1 MKHIEKELDVSQR
14 RACKVV
20 EQPRTTQRYV
30 ERGEKGDREII
41 KRLQVL
47 SRQHPRYGYRFMTA
61 LRKRSGLKINRKRV
75 QRLWRE
81 AGLKVP
87 AKTRKRRRLGSSENA
102 CFRRRAERPNHVWSY
117 DFVMDQTS
125 DGRRLKI
132 LAVVDEFT
140 RECLALEVERSIEA
154 VDVVEVLRK
163 IIAVR
168 GAPESI
174 RSDNGG
180 EFIAQVVRDY
190 LQASGAQT
198 LYIEPG
204 APWEN
209 AYSETF
215 NSRFGDEVLKREVF
229 DTLMEAKVLVEKYRR
244 EYNEERPH
252 SALNYATPKEYAAQ
266 CSVSLKVG
274 SSRLAPTAPPLSSPA
289 ELVSAT
295 DADSD
300 GAAGLEGRP
309 VLGKTLITS
318 GT

>member
-1 MKHIEKELDVSQR
+1 VLH
-14 RACKVV
+14 
-20 EQPRTTQRYV
+20 QPRSTQRYKKRDDA
-30 ERGEKGDREII
+30 EDRRLI
-41 KRLQVL
+41 KRLQEL

-61 LRKRSGLKINRKRV
+61 LLRREGLRINRKRV

-87 AKTRKRRRLGSSENA
+87 RQGVKKRRLGSSENA

-125 DGRRLKI
+125 DGKRLKI
-132 LAVVDEFT
+132 LAVVDEYT
-140 RECLALEVERSIEA
+140 RECLALEVERCMEA
-154 VDVVEVLRK
+154 ADVVGVLQR

-168 GAPESI
+168 GVPENI

-180 EFIAQVVRDY
+180 EFIAEAARSY
-190 LQASGAQT
+190 LKHSGANT

-215 NSRFGDEVLKREVF
+215 NSRFRDAVLNREMF
-229 DTLMEAKVLVEKYRR
+229 DTLLEAKVLVKNYRR

-252 SALNYATPKEYAAQ
+252 SALDYATPAEFAAA
-266 CSVSLKVG
+266 CSLNLKLG
-274 SSRLAPTAPPLSSPA
+274 SNRLAPATPSPSA
-289 ELVSAT
+289 SVQLVSAT
-295 DADSD
+295 DAEGD
-300 GAAGLEGRP
+300 GAAGLEGSP
-309 VLGKTLITS
+309 VLGKTLITA